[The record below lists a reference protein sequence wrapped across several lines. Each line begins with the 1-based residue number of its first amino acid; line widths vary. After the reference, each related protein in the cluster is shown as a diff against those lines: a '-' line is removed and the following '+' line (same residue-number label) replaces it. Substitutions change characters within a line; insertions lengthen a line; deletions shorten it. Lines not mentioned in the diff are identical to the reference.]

1 MLRSLNELLG
11 YELMSKDGQMGK
23 VHDFFF
29 SDIDWMVR
37 YLVVDTGPWIFGRKV
52 LISPQALLQPV
63 WASETFPVDLT
74 REEVKSS
81 PDVDVA
87 KPVSRE
93 YEDELFAHYRW
104 PAYWSITPTHSGQP
118 FFTPPY
124 LFAGDDDSDDEQ
136 PTKSHLRSATEL
148 TGYQVFTTDNSEVG
162 SVSNFIL
169 DDEFWQIRHMIV
181 DISDKLDADKK
192 VLVALEWIK
201 SIMVASKEI
210 HIDLT
215 EDAIRYSPAFNPSM
229 PVNRQYEEV
238 LYDYHGRPKY
248 WQAVQ

>member
-1 MLRSLNELLG
+1 MA
-11 YELMSKDGQMGK
+11 KDGQMGK

-29 SDIDWMVR
+29 SDIDWMIR
-37 YLVVDTGPWIFGRKV
+37 YLVVDTGPWIFGRRV

-63 WASETFPVDLT
+63 WTSETFPVNLT
-74 REEVKSS
+74 REEVEYS
-81 PDVDVA
+81 PNVDIA

-93 YEDELFAHYRW
+93 YEEELLAHYKW
-104 PAYWSITPTHSGQP
+104 PAYWSVTPTHAGQP

-124 LFAGDDDSDDEQ
+124 LFPQGDDSDEEQ
-136 PTKSHLRSATEL
+136 SIESHLRSATEL
-148 TGYQVFTTDNSEVG
+148 TGYQVFTIDNGEGG
-162 SVSNFIL
+162 SMSDFIL

-181 DISDKLDADKK
+181 DISENLDAEKK
-192 VLVALEWIK
+192 VLVALEWINN
-201 SIMVASKEI
+201 IAVESKEI

-215 EDAIRYSPAFNPSM
+215 EDAIRYSPAFNPAM

-248 WQAVQ
+248 WQAVK